1 MPRDFTFESRAF
13 ASESPA
19 TNARRSRPSAVATTR
34 DSFSLSE
41 APGYNQTPRGS
52 RREGRG
58 RNICRRSGL
67 GGWFESSSEKS
78 SWGVE
83 RGRAPL

>member
-1 MPRDFTFESRAF
+1 MPRDFTFESPAF

-19 TNARRSRPSAVATTR
+19 TNARRSRPSVAATAR
-34 DSFSLSE
+34 ARFSLSE
-41 APGYNQTPRGS
+41 VPGYNQTPRGS
-52 RREGRG
+52 RRGGRG

-78 SWGVE
+78 S
-83 RGRAPL
+83 